1 MELSKA
7 NTVEMVKNSP
17 SLRTT
22 RKTLQFFQGCSG
34 FFIFHEMEGIINQV
48 IHYYLSYPI

>member
-7 NTVEMVKNSP
+7 NTVEILKNSP

-34 FFIFHEMEGIINQV
+34 YFSHEMEGIINQV
-48 IHYYLSYPI
+48 IRYYLSYPI